1 MLPVSL
7 ASGGA
12 PPGLQGFLPRGL
24 HPFAGRHENGG
35 QVARNVADV
44 TGQVVL
50 GLDMLQVSLTLTAM
64 TLHKFTEILPIRGRR
79 W

>member
-1 MLPVSL
+1 M
-7 ASGGA
+7 
-12 PPGLQGFLPRGL
+12 
-24 HPFAGRHENGG
+24 
-35 QVARNVADV
+35 ARNVADV